1 MQSASDDLL
10 TAALQLPE
18 DERLILASRIL
29 ESVPDEPAGLSID
42 DPELLEEL
50 NRRSADLEGA
60 IPWETLKDET

>member
-42 DPELLEEL
+42 DPELLQEL

-60 IPWETLKDET
+60 IPWETLKDEI